1 MRHMTREYPT
11 KSAAQQIIEARTGE
25 SIEVTLR
32 RLYDD
37 DGLTQDLIAIELDC
51 SRDSVGRWMRT
62 YGIRSRY
69 LGRGRRKP
77 VAA

>member
-1 MRHMTREYPT
+1 MAREYPT
-11 KSAAQQIIEARTGE
+11 KSTAQQIIESRTGE
-25 SIEVTLR
+25 PIEVTLR
-32 RLYDD
+32 RLYDE
-37 DGLTQDLIAIELDC
+37 DGLTQDRIAEKLDC
-51 SRDSVGRWMRT
+51 SRDSVGRWMRD